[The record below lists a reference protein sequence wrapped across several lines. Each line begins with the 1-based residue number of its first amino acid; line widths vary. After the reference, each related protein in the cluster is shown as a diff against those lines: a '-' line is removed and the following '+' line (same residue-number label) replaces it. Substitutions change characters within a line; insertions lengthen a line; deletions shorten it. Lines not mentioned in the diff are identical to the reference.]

1 MIAFSIFLA
10 VFLAV
15 YFAHGIER
23 FRNERER
30 NRIYCRKKALY
41 YRWLW
46 RTSVLA
52 KQNSLEEYAKEAK
65 WWEQQAKSWIAAH
78 PDQDEQDMEF
88 EEPLDAQI
96 QQAIKDFKNWEA
108 RDEEV

>member
-1 MIAFSIFLA
+1 MSAFSIFLA

-23 FRNERER
+23 YRNERER

-41 YRWLW
+41 YKYLRCL
-46 RTSVLA
+46 SVVA
-52 KQNSLEEYAKEAK
+52 KQNSFEEYAKEEK
-65 WWEQQAKSWIAAH
+65 WWKQQAKSWIPIH
-78 PDQDEQDMEF
+78 PTENEQDMEF

-96 QQAIKDFKNWEA
+96 RQAIKDFKDWEVK
-108 RDEEV
+108 DEEL